1 MANVSVDLAVAAA
14 SRATTPTVACLLVL
28 CMALLVPTDAFQ
40 CPSTAGGYT
49 KLTDGDARARL
60 AAARISVYSSGSC
73 SDRSKK
79 DCTSLAGVNLSTIGA
94 IIAFKGLTNCNVVVT
109 GGTETGHED
118 GTFSHWNGYK
128 LDVSAN
134 ECIRLYV
141 TRTMA
146 AVGSNVYRSAAGN
159 YYYYEGNHWDITV
172 CQTN

>member
-1 MANVSVDLAVAAA
+1 MANVSVDLVPAA
-14 SRATTPTVACLLVL
+14 STATTVACLLVF

-79 DCTSLAGVNLSTIGA
+79 ACTSLAGVNLSTIGA

-118 GTFSHWNGYK
+118 GTFSHWNGYSWTSQQTNAFACT
-128 LDVSAN
+128 LTGRSP
-134 ECIRLYV
+134 RW
-141 TRTMA
+141 
-146 AVGSNVYRSAAGN
+146 GSNM
-159 YYYYEGNHWDITV
+159 YEGNHGDITV
-172 CQTN
+172 LPDQLRRLFAPHKAPN